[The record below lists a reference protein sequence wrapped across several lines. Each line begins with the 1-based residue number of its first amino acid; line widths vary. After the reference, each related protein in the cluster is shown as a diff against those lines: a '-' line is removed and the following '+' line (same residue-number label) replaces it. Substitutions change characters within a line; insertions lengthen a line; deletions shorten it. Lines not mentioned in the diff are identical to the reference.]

1 MEQSISLKKEENCL
15 MLHILK
21 LIRPEQWAKNFF
33 IFLPLF
39 FNGQLLNVSLLL
51 QCLVAFFTFSFAAS
65 SIYCFNDIYD
75 VEADRLHP
83 KKCKRPIAAS
93 KISFTTAYTV
103 MIACLALSIF
113 ILFLLGGTEKY
124 FLMGLI
130 AFYYVMNIAYCVKL
144 KRYAIVDVIII
155 SIGFLLRI
163 LVGGTATDIWLSEWI
178 IMMTF
183 LLALFLAFA
192 KRRDDVILFQN
203 TGISPRENTNRYNID
218 FMNQVM
224 TVVSTITIIAYIMY
238 TLSPDVIERLNSK
251 NIYITAVFVLI
262 GIIRYLQVTIVDLK
276 SGDPTTIL
284 LKDKFIQVC
293 IASWIVSFLF
303 IIYL

>member
-1 MEQSISLKKEENCL
+1 MPLNP
-15 MLHILK
+15 
-21 LIRPEQWAKNFF
+21 LIQLLRPEQWAKNFF

-51 QCLVAFFTFSFAAS
+51 QCAVAFFAFSFSAS

-75 VEADRLHP
+75 IEADRLHP
-83 KKCKRPIAAS
+83 KKCKRPIAS
-93 KISFTTAYTV
+93 GKISVITAYAVMTV
-103 MIACLALSIF
+103 CFALSMS
-113 ILFLLGGTEKY
+113 ILFLFGGAEK
-124 FLMGLI
+124 FLLMALI
-130 AFYYVMNIAYCVKL
+130 AFYFVMNIAYCVKL
-144 KRYAIVDVIII
+144 KRYAIIDVIVIA
-155 SIGFLLRI
+155 IGFVLRI
-163 LVGGTATDIWLSEWI
+163 LVGGTATGIWLSEWI

-192 KRRDDVILFQN
+192 KRRDDVVLYQN
-203 TGISPRENTNRYNID
+203 TGVSPRKNTNRYNLD

-224 TVVSTITIIAYIMY
+224 TVVSTVTVIAYIMY
-238 TLSPDVIERLNSK
+238 TLSPDVIERFHSR
-251 NIYITAVFVLI
+251 NIYITAVFVLV

-276 SGDPTTIL
+276 SGNPTTIL

-293 IASWIVSFLF
+293 IAGWIVSFLI